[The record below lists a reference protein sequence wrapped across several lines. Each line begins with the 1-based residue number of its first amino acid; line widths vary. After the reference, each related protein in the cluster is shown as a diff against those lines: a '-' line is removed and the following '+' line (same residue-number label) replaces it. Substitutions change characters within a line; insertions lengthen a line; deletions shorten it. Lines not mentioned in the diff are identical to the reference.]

1 MAFVLLFALGVPSL
15 MAVIVILPV
24 VTCSLFS
31 WFAMSAAR
39 VRSVIATLCV
49 GSIAGVVG
57 TLICPAGYLILS
69 LVGQPYHAQMGGLGY
84 LLIGFLIFFSA
95 VLGGTFAAT
104 LMLGF
109 SRTKEL
115 QLSSVTYADQ
125 SEFSNPYKPSIASS
139 VDQPPSQRFRKTPL
153 AVWWIGYALQF
164 ALFAG
169 FIESWNS
176 GRVFFNSRSD
186 DLKLLLFGCPIV
198 ICGLISVLAILLMMK
213 HLTTASRIWL
223 AIGSM
228 VLFGVTWFGFWIY
241 LLSNL
246 YSRMGQ
252 IR

>member
-1 MAFVLLFALGVPSL
+1 MALI
-15 MAVIVILPV
+15 VIVPV

-31 WFAMSAAR
+31 WFAISAAR
-39 VRSVIATLCV
+39 VRSVTATIFA
-49 GSIAGVVG
+49 GSLAGVIG
-57 TLICPAGYLILS
+57 TLICPAGYLALS
-69 LVGQPYHAQMGGLGY
+69 LFGQRNHAQMGGLGV
-84 LLIGFLIFFSA
+84 LLIGFLIVFSA
-95 VLGGTFAAT
+95 TLGGTIAAT
-104 LMLGF
+104 LMLGL

-115 QLSSVTYADQ
+115 HLSSVTDADQ
-125 SEFSNPYKPSIASS
+125 SEFTDPYKPPIASS
-139 VDQPPSQRFRKTPL
+139 VNQPLPQRFRKTPL

-164 ALFAG
+164 ILFAG

-228 VLFGVTWFGFWIY
+228 VLFGATWFGFGIY

-246 YSRMGQ
+246 YSRMHN
-252 IR
+252 